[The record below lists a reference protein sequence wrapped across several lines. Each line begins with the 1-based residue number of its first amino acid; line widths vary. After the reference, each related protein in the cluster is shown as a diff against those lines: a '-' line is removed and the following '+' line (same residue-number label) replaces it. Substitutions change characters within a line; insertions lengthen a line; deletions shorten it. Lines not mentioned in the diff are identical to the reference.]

1 MKDARSTGPNSDK
14 PAKKATPPKGPGL
27 RKFNVFVDG
36 EYFEVEVEAVGVPL
50 MMYAPTA
57 PAPQQWAPPPAPVA
71 PAPQAAPATTPT
83 PAPAPPSASGY
94 ATNIVAPMPGM
105 VIRYEA
111 KQGDRVNV
119 DDVVLILEA
128 MKMENSITSPVAGTV
143 LHIERKE
150 GETVQKGDV
159 LAVIG

>member
-1 MKDARSTGPNSDK
+1 MRDAKSAAPHSDK
-14 PAKKATPPKGPGL
+14 SAKRAAPPKGPGL

-36 EYFEVEVEAVGVPL
+36 EYFEVEVEAVGGPPL
-50 MMYAPTA
+50 MYAPTA
-57 PAPQQWAPPPAPVA
+57 PAPQQWAPPPTPVA
-71 PAPQAAPATTPT
+71 PAPQAAPVAEPAL
-83 PAPAPPSASGY
+83 APASPSAPVY

-105 VIRYEA
+105 VIRYEV

-128 MKMENSITSPVAGTV
+128 MKMENSIPSSVAGTV
-143 LHIERKE
+143 LHLERKE

-159 LAVIG
+159 LVVIG

>member
-36 EYFEVEVEAVGVPL
+36 EYFEVEVEAVRVPL

-57 PAPQQWAPPPAPVA
+57 PAPVA
-71 PAPQAAPATTPT
+71 PAPQAAPATAPT

-143 LHIERKE
+143 LRIERKE